1 MSVKFSN
8 NATTELASSIGTSDT
23 SITVVDGSKFPILTA
38 GDHTYVTLDTDT
50 ASPTREIVRVTAV
63 SGNVLTV
70 TRGQDGT
77 SPASFA
83 AGTKVELRL
92 TAALLN
98 DVAGA
103 NPSGEPIGFPDKSQT
118 TITFDSGIRTFS
130 ITPTGAS
137 FDVYCKGVKY
147 TYTTV
152 QLVTIPNTT
161 GLHFIYFSASG
172 VLSTQ
177 MSYFTWAEHAPTAY
191 VYWNATTQQ
200 AIYFGDERHGITLDW
215 QTHEYLHRTRGAA
228 IANGFLASGYTLNN
242 SATNAATQIAIE
254 SGTFFDEDMKID
266 IVSTATPTAGTYQQN
281 LLFPAKI
288 PVLHLQG
295 TSWVMDAPTNFP
307 FKQGTS
313 RPQYNSVSGGV
324 WSTADV
330 GNNQHATTWI
340 LATNNLTY
348 PVIAIIGQS
357 ATDNLGEAEAFSFA
371 DLTLI
376 GFPSVEFRPLYK
388 LIYKASNGYANSVNA
403 QLVSI
408 IDLRSISAVGSAANP
423 ATDHGNL
430 SGLSDDDHPQYVHTS
445 EVRTPSAAVKN
456 SFFPSQ
462 VGQTGKFLSTDGTNT
477 VWEPPP
483 SGSLS
488 FTGDVTGSGS
498 TGSSVAMTL
507 AASGVVAG
515 QYTKVTVDSKG
526 RVTAGTGVTS
536 ADVTSALGYTPYN
549 ATNPAGYTTNVGT
562 VTSVSGTGTVS
573 GLTLTGSVTSS
584 GSLTLGGTLTL
595 TSGQVTTALGY
606 TPYNATNPSGYISGN
621 QAITVSGDA
630 SGSGATSIALTLAN
644 SGVSAGTYTKV
655 TVDAKGR
662 VTSATTLAAGD
673 VPTLNQNTTG
683 SAATLTT
690 GRTIG
695 MTGDVTWTSGSFNG
709 SANVT
714 GTATLA
720 NSGVTAGTYTKVT
733 VDAKGRVTTGA
744 SLASGDLP
752 TYTGTITSGQVTT
765 ALGYTPYNSTNPSG
779 YITSSSLSSYLPLSG
794 GTLTGTLYFTDST
807 NGIYKAG
814 GRLTIRSE
822 ATDDVANFASYGL
835 YLPRGG
841 QTAGLYVQSPI
852 EARGG
857 LRMGD
862 AAGNGTITVGADTAA
877 IANRLVQRDSGGDI
891 YGRYFFGVH
900 FNQSSSNTENPSIA
914 AFWTNS
920 GSDNYCRKSSPAHV
934 ISQLGLLTTSGGT
947 ISGAIRASQITAG
960 GSTNTD
966 ANLGV
971 QGTSHLTGTIY
982 YGGTVGGVN
991 SWSSLS
997 TSSSGTHT
1005 FSGSR
1010 FVFDRYGYGSQPL
1023 IDMQSGSIT
1032 FGQPAYAVSGITAN
1046 SNGSAAGIGINLYSG
1061 SPSSPTYGLFFAQTG
1076 NFGTYGAVSADWAT
1090 YFTMNSTAN
1099 RGWIFREVETL
1110 GNVAAIS
1117 NQGNMTIRSHF
1128 EQGNNIARP
1137 NVNWSAGSTSTGMV
1151 IFYLP
1156 GTAPANYGMIHMVFD
1171 IYEYNGNAVST
1182 VIVGGHNWSTN
1193 WYNVSANVIG
1203 SCGKEVRLGVK
1214 DGRFCVVFGT
1224 SGSTWEYGTIVLRKI
1239 HNASFYDNVMDM
1251 VGNWSATQTTTESF
1265 TSVTGDLRALRTS
1278 ASFNAVG
1285 AITQNGNQVLHA
1297 GNYTSYSPSLGGT
1310 GATGTWGINITGS
1323 ANTVTNLNSA
1333 IQILSGGGGATFG
1346 ANHYSMGKDIA
1357 NGSWSHPHY
1366 SDLIIG
1372 YHTGIRLGAAYSGIR
1387 FYANSPTTDANN
1399 DGNGDQGEA
1408 LLMTVGGYAL
1418 GGSVNIV
1425 NDCYAYGYRGHSN
1438 VAGTGQASYHPAGI
1452 YSVGTNWLYGTII
1465 MNGNGISGCGS
1476 INGSTPIHA
1485 GNYSSY
1491 ALPLSGG
1498 TMSGA
1503 IRTVENTGIFIGS
1516 GVTTSNAL
1524 RINFHTDTD
1533 LNYMIGK
1540 RAGAWTQPM
1549 DVSFYTGI
1557 RYHAHQAY
1565 GGHKFYSTG
1574 YDSTYSFSVGDG
1586 DSNVRVYNN
1595 LYVSGDSR
1603 GTDVYTTGG
1612 WFRNHTNNNGIYWSN
1627 TAWHL
1632 YPSNANDFYVRSG
1645 SSESTL
1651 HFITSGA
1658 SSLGYLHCAS
1668 DAAMGFL
1675 TSGRSWRFRVDNS
1688 SNVRCYNNLYLDQN
1702 YGHGHVGVYDSYRYQ
1717 GVFFM
1722 GDSYKMSADGTSLAN
1737 MYGIGWSHPN
1747 AGGAAGN
1754 LTDHGMLI
1762 INNGS
1767 FRCAI
1772 SNSIVA
1778 SGNITAYS
1786 DERLKR
1792 NWRDMPD
1799 NFVERLAQ
1807 VRVGCYERIDDGTQ
1821 QVGVSAQSLQPLLP
1835 EAIQIAKDEIGTL
1848 SVSYGN
1854 AAMASAVELAKEL
1867 VMLKKELAEIKSR
1880 LH

>member
-1 MSVKFSN
+1 LSYN
-8 NATTELASSIGTSDT
+8 
-23 SITVVDGSKFPILTA
+23 
-38 GDHTYVTLDTDT
+38 
-50 ASPTREIVRVTAV
+50 
-63 SGNVLTV
+63 
-70 TRGQDGT
+70 
-77 SPASFA
+77 
-83 AGTKVELRL
+83 
-92 TAALLN
+92 
-98 DVAGA
+98 
-103 NPSGEPIGFPDKSQT
+103 
-118 TITFDSGIRTFS
+118 
-130 ITPTGAS
+130 
-137 FDVYCKGVKY
+137 
-147 TYTTV
+147 
-152 QLVTIPNTT
+152 NTT
-161 GLHFIYFSASG
+161 GTFSYTTPNSDG
-172 VLSTQ
+172 ITEGSTNL
-177 MSYFTWAEHAPTAY
+177 YFT
-191 VYWNATTQQ
+191 NAR
-200 AIYFGDERHGITLDW
+200 ARS
-215 QTHEYLHRTRGAA
+215 AV
-228 IANGFLASGYTLNN
+228 
-242 SATNAATQIAIE
+242 SAT
-254 SGTFFDEDMKID
+254 
-266 IVSTATPTAGTYQQN
+266 
-281 LLFPAKI
+281 
-288 PVLHLQG
+288 
-295 TSWVMDAPTNFP
+295 
-307 FKQGTS
+307 
-313 RPQYNSVSGGV
+313 
-324 WSTADV
+324 
-330 GNNQHATTWI
+330 
-340 LATNNLTY
+340 
-348 PVIAIIGQS
+348 
-357 ATDNLGEAEAFSFA
+357 
-371 DLTLI
+371 
-376 GFPSVEFRPLYK
+376 
-388 LIYKASNGYANSVNA
+388 
-403 QLVSI
+403 
-408 IDLRSISAVGSAANP
+408 
-423 ATDHGNL
+423 
-430 SGLSDDDHPQYVHTS
+430 
-445 EVRTPSAAVKN
+445 
-456 SFFPSQ
+456 
-462 VGQTGKFLSTDGTNT
+462 
-477 VWEPPP
+477 
-483 SGSLS
+483 GSLS
-488 FTGDVTGSGS
+488 YNSS
-498 TGSSVAMTL
+498 TGVFS
-507 AASGVVAG
+507 
-515 QYTKVTVDSKG
+515 YTQ
-526 RVTAGTGVTS
+526 
-536 ADVTSALGYTPYN
+536 P
-549 ATNPAGYTTNVGT
+549 TNVSAFT
-562 VTSVSGTGTVS
+562 NDSGY
-573 GLTLTGSVTSS
+573 LTG
-584 GSLTLGGTLTL
+584 
-595 TSGQVTTALGY
+595 
-606 TPYNATNPSGYISGN
+606 I
-621 QAITVSGDA
+621 
-630 SGSGATSIALTLAN
+630 
-644 SGVSAGTYTKV
+644 
-655 TVDAKGR
+655 
-662 VTSATTLAAGD
+662 
-673 VPTLNQNTTG
+673 
-683 SAATLTT
+683 
-690 GRTIG
+690 
-695 MTGDVTWTSGSFNG
+695 
-709 SANVT
+709 
-714 GTATLA
+714 
-720 NSGVTAGTYTKVT
+720 
-733 VDAKGRVTTGA
+733 TGA
-744 SLASGDLP
+744 
-752 TYTGTITSGQVTT
+752 QVTT

-779 YITSSSLSSYLPLSG
+779 YITSSALSSYLPLSG
-794 GTLTGTLYFTDST
+794 GTVSGAITAREFLPGQSAST
-807 NGIYKAG
+807 YSWNGSSMSFYWTK
-814 GRLTIRSE
+814 
-822 ATDDVANFASYGL
+822 
-835 YLPRGG
+835 
-841 QTAGLYVQSPI
+841 
-852 EARGG
+852 
-857 LRMGD
+857 
-862 AAGNGTITVGADTAA
+862 
-877 IANRLVQRDSGGDI
+877 IANL
-891 YGRYFFGVH
+891 
-900 FNQSSSNTENPSIA
+900 
-914 AFWTNS
+914 S
-920 GSDNYCRKSSPAHV
+920 GSDGHASLLIHVKTDVNYIPYVSALLSLSKWNSSTISVKLDGLTSVDMNILVRVDNNNDVWLWSNAEWSSFKTWAV
-934 ISQLGLLTTSGGT
+934 ISRFGSITLYSSSFTETLTTPANSVEISIGQQVRGNQGAMASATVSNNSAHTFGSVSSRGAITQGGNQVLHAGNYSSYAPSLTGSGASGTWGISISGNAATATSADQIDGWGFVNTGSNSSVNADTIGSNGISYYTAGVPNFSGNSTDGALYSQAYNSSWQHQIAADYRSGQIALRGKNSGTWQSWRTVLDSSNYTSYSPSLTGSGASGTWGISITGAAPWGSVSGRPGWLSGGSYIETQSNANSQVNSGFYENGGSGSNWPSATWYNSINVRHSNQGNYHGFQIAMSYYDNNFWFRSYQGSGTFQSWVQALSTANYSSYALPLSGGT

-971 QGTSHLTGTIY
+971 QGTSHLTGTIH
-982 YGGTVGGVN
+982 YGGTVGNVS
-991 SWSSLS
+991 SWSSIS

-1005 FSGSR
+1005 FSASR

-1023 IDMQSGSIT
+1023 LSLESGAIT
-1032 FGQPAYAVSGITAN
+1032 LSQPTYAVSGITAN
-1046 SNGSAAGIGINLYSG
+1046 SNGSGAGIGINLYSG
-1061 SPSSPTYGLFFAQTG
+1061 SPSQPTYGLFFAQTG

-1099 RGWIFREVETL
+1099 RGWIFREIESL

-1117 NQGNMTIRSHF
+1117 NQGNMTLRSHF

-1137 NVNWSAGSTSTGMV
+1137 NVSWSAGSTSNGMV

-1156 GTAPANYGMIHMVFD
+1156 GTTANYGMIHMVFD

-1182 VIVGGHNWSTN
+1182 VIVGGHNWSTS
-1193 WYNVSANVIG
+1193 WYNTGANVIG

-1224 SGSTWEYGTIVLRKI
+1224 SGSVWEYGTIVLRKI
-1239 HNASFYDNVMDM
+1239 HNGSFYDNVMDM
-1251 VGNWSATQTTTESF
+1251 VGNWSAAQTTTESF
-1265 TSVTGDLRALRTS
+1265 TSITGDLRALRTS

-1524 RINFHTDTD
+1524 RINFHTDGD

-1632 YPSNANDFYVRSG
+1632 YPSNANDFYIRSG
-1645 SSESTL
+1645 STE
-1651 HFITSGA
+1651 
-1658 SSLGYLHCAS
+1658 SSLSFLKSDGGNLGYVHF
-1668 DAAMGFL
+1668 AADLACGFL
-1675 TSGRSWRFRVDNS
+1675 TNGRSWRFRVDNS
-1688 SNVRCYNNLYLDQN
+1688 GNARCYNNLYLDQN
-1702 YGHGHVGVYDSYRYQ
+1702 YGHGHVGLYDSYRYQ

-1722 GDSYKMSADGTSLAN
+1722 GDAYKMSANGTTLDN

-1792 NWRDMPD
+1792 NWRDMPE

>member
-50 ASPTREIVRVTAV
+50 ASPTREIVRVTAI

-161 GLHFIYFSASG
+161 GLHFIYFSALG

-200 AIYFGDERHGITLDW
+200 AVYFGDERHGITLDW

-228 IANGFLASGYTLNN
+228 IANGFLASGYTLNS
-242 SATNAATQIAIE
+242 SATDAATQIAIE

-266 IVSTATPTAGTYQQN
+266 VVSTATPTAGTHQQN

-295 TSWVMDAPTNFP
+295 TSWVMDAPTDFP
-307 FKQGTS
+307 FKQGTV
-313 RPQYNSVSGGV
+313 RPQYNSLSGGV
-324 WSTADV
+324 WSTTDV

-357 ATDNLGEAEAFSFA
+357 ATDNQGEAEAFSFA
-371 DLTLI
+371 DLTLP

-388 LIYKASNGYANSVNA
+388 LVYKASNGYANSVNA

-408 IDLRSISAVGSAANP
+408 VDLRSISAVGAAANP

-462 VGQTGKFLSTDGTNT
+462 VGQTGKYLSTDGTNT
-477 VWEPPP
+477 VWEPAP

-515 QYTKVTVDSKG
+515 QYTKVTVDAKG

-584 GSLTLGGTLTL
+584 GSLTLGGTLSL
-595 TSGQVTTALGY
+595 TSGQVTTALGF
-606 TPYNATNPSGYISGN
+606 TPYNATNPSGYITGN
-621 QAITVSGDA
+621 QTITVSGDA

-644 SGVSAGTYTKV
+644 SGVA
-655 TVDAKGR
+655 
-662 VTSATTLAAGD
+662 
-673 VPTLNQNTTG
+673 
-683 SAATLTT
+683 
-690 GRTIG
+690 
-695 MTGDVTWTSGSFNG
+695 
-709 SANVT
+709 
-714 GTATLA
+714 
-720 NSGVTAGTYTKVT
+720 AGTYTKVT

-765 ALGYTPYNSTNPSG
+765 ALGFTPYNATNPSG
-779 YITSSSLSSYLPLSG
+779 YITSSALSSYLPLSG
-794 GTLTGTLYFTDST
+794 GTLTGNVSFSQGANINFGTST
-807 NGIYKAG
+807 NEAGPWTISVIGSGGATPATKGTGRGRNLIIKAG
-814 GRLTIRSE
+814 DSDNGAGLAGGDMFVRGGSPVSPSVVYGDVRIADLGGQVYLRSGEIAIGSANYNSYSPTLTGTGASGTWGIRITGFANQGTARLYSTDAAYNYDSGAPYYGYLTYDGSRWLFQVSPGTPAAVRVAYADTAGSATAATSAIRLTFNDGPRDLSDRFPNSF
-822 ATDDVANFASYGL
+822 ARTVNFDFVG
-835 YLPRGG
+835 
-841 QTAGLYVQSPI
+841 AG
-852 EARGG
+852 
-857 LRMGD
+857 
-862 AAGNGTITVGADTAA
+862 AGNGTGNYAGVMTFSPWTGTTASTGDSSYQLSF
-877 IANRLVQRDSGGDI
+877 AN
-891 YGRYFFGVH
+891 
-900 FNQSSSNTENPSIA
+900 
-914 AFWTNS
+914 NS
-920 GSDNYCRKSSPAHV
+920 GLN
-934 ISQLGLLTTSGGT
+934 
-947 ISGAIRASQITAG
+947 AS
-960 GSTNTD
+960 
-966 ANLGV
+966 
-971 QGTSHLTGTIY
+971 
-982 YGGTVGGVN
+982 
-991 SWSSLS
+991 
-997 TSSSGTHT
+997 
-1005 FSGSR
+1005 
-1010 FVFDRYGYGSQPL
+1010 
-1023 IDMQSGSIT
+1023 
-1032 FGQPAYAVSGITAN
+1032 GQPRLSIRNGIDTTWNAWYTLLHSG
-1046 SNGSAAGIGINLYSG
+1046 
-1061 SPSSPTYGLFFAQTG
+1061 
-1076 NFGTYGAVSADWAT
+1076 
-1090 YFTMNSTAN
+1090 
-1099 RGWIFREVETL
+1099 
-1110 GNVAAIS
+1110 
-1117 NQGNMTIRSHF
+1117 
-1128 EQGNNIARP
+1128 
-1137 NVNWSAGSTSTGMV
+1137 
-1151 IFYLP
+1151 
-1156 GTAPANYGMIHMVFD
+1156 NYG
-1171 IYEYNGNAVST
+1171 
-1182 VIVGGHNWSTN
+1182 
-1193 WYNVSANVIG
+1193 
-1203 SCGKEVRLGVK
+1203 
-1214 DGRFCVVFGT
+1214 
-1224 SGSTWEYGTIVLRKI
+1224 
-1239 HNASFYDNVMDM
+1239 
-1251 VGNWSATQTTTESF
+1251 
-1265 TSVTGDLRALRTS
+1265 
-1278 ASFNAVG
+1278 
-1285 AITQNGNQVLHA
+1285 
-1297 GNYTSYSPSLGGT
+1297 
-1310 GATGTWGINITGS
+1310 
-1323 ANTVTNLNSA
+1323 
-1333 IQILSGGGGATFG
+1333 
-1346 ANHYSMGKDIA
+1346 
-1357 NGSWSHPHY
+1357 
-1366 SDLIIG
+1366 
-1372 YHTGIRLGAAYSGIR
+1372 
-1387 FYANSPTTDANN
+1387 
-1399 DGNGDQGEA
+1399 
-1408 LLMTVGGYAL
+1408 
-1418 GGSVNIV
+1418 
-1425 NDCYAYGYRGHSN
+1425 
-1438 VAGTGQASYHPAGI
+1438 
-1452 YSVGTNWLYGTII
+1452 
-1465 MNGNGISGCGS
+1465 
-1476 INGSTPIHA
+1476 
-1485 GNYSSY
+1485 SY

-1498 TMSGA
+1498 TMSGNLQLGSQTN
-1503 IRTVENTGIFIGS
+1503 RYLSWYTNTNWFYYLAGEGNNLRLYDSDGTSFLQTSYGS
-1516 GVTTSNAL
+1516 GGATKWVELLGSAL
-1524 RINFHTDTD
+1524 RVNNNGTVTSGGKFLADAWVHSDRDFANGTLIQTDINYAVSSGDPFILEIRGNSYGDAVPYDIQYQGYIYSDTIINHGGYSNGTNISGLVAINYNGNLCFWFPRQSYWNGFYVRVYVPYATYPRNRVSSVSNSAQPTTAKQVALSANIRQSLHSGNYTSYSPSLTGSGASGTWSINITGSAGSASNSTTVGGLAPAKFFNNMGNNHSTYQD
-1533 LNYMIGK
+1533 FNNVPDFGAYYVQQGGNSPTGVGSHQWYGFTLGLGNDYAYSSYASQLYWPRRAQNSDTYIYVRDREGGGWSSWSKIKAGYADNSGQLNGYSSAENGASVVLRTASSGYLYLNNWIHVASSGMFSSVNG
-1540 RAGAWTQPM
+1540 AHLLPSDSTFGAWRI
-1549 DVSFYTGI
+1549 SGSKNGYTGI
-1557 RYHAHQAY
+1557 STAGSSHRINWMVDLNGNLQGWYNESYGWQMYWSGGSLTVFKNSY
-1565 GGHKFYSTG
+1565 GGGAAATVLDSANYTSYAPSLTG
-1574 YDSTYSFSVGDG
+1574 
-1586 DSNVRVYNN
+1586 
-1595 LYVSGDSR
+1595 
-1603 GTDVYTTGG
+1603 
-1612 WFRNHTNNNGIYWSN
+1612 
-1627 TAWHL
+1627 
-1632 YPSNANDFYVRSG
+1632 
-1645 SSESTL
+1645 
-1651 HFITSGA
+1651 SGA
-1658 SSLGYLHCAS
+1658 SGSWS
-1668 DAAMGFL
+1668 ITAARATRANGNFYI
-1675 TSGRSWRFRVDNS
+1675 D
-1688 SNVRCYNNLYLDQN
+1688 DN
-1702 YGHGHVGVYDSYRYQ
+1702 YGNGIVGAYISTRYQ

-1786 DERLKR
+1786 DERLKK

-1799 NFVERLAQ
+1799 NFVERLSQ
-1807 VRVGCYERIDDGTQ
+1807 VRVGRYERIDDGMQ

-1835 EAIQIAKDEIGTL
+1835 EAIQVSNDEIKTL

-1854 AAMASAVELAKEL
+1854 AALAAAVELAKEL
-1867 VMLKKELAEIKSR
+1867 VMLKRELAEIKSR

>member
-1 MSVKFSN
+1 MSNLTTRAGKGSPLTN
-8 NATTELASSIGTSDT
+8 NELDANFTNLNADKVEVGGDLSGTS
-23 SITVVDGSKFPILTA
+23 SAPNVAKIQG
-38 GDHTYVTLDTDT
+38 
-50 ASPTREIVRVTAV
+50 RAV
-63 SGNVLTV
+63 ST
-70 TRGQDGT
+70 DA
-77 SPASFA
+77 PA
-83 AGTKVELRL
+83 AGEKLVWSG
-92 TAALLN
+92 TAWE
-98 DVAGA
+98 
-103 NPSGEPIGFPDKSQT
+103 PSVDPTGEPIGHADKTQSA
-118 TITFDSGIRTFS
+118 ISFNSGTRTFT
-130 ITPTGAS
+130 IAPVAS
-137 FDVYCKGVKY
+137 EFVVWCKGVKY
-147 TYTTV
+147 TYTSAQTV
-152 QLVTIPNTT
+152 VIPNTT
-161 GLHFIYFSASG
+161 GLHYIYFSSSG

-177 MSYFTWAEHAPTAY
+177 MSFFSWAEHAPTAY
-191 VYWNATTQQ
+191 IYWNATTST
-200 AIYFGDERHGITLDW
+200 AVYFGDERHGVVLDW

-295 TSWVMDAPTNFP
+295 TSWVMDAPTDFP

-779 YITSSSLSSYLPLSG
+779 YLTDAMRNRGGVAQASIDSATLDGFYTQSNPGDSDGVLVFNAGGSLGPLQMRFKYTGLFEFRNKTDSNSWNSWKTVAHSGNFTSFALSSGQVTTALGYTPYNSTNPSGYITSSSLSSYLPLSG
-794 GTLTGTLYFTDST
+794 GTLTGT
-807 NGIYKAG
+807 
-814 GRLTIRSE
+814 
-822 ATDDVANFASYGL
+822 
-835 YLPRGG
+835 
-841 QTAGLYVQSPI
+841 
-852 EARGG
+852 
-857 LRMGD
+857 
-862 AAGNGTITVGADTAA
+862 ITVGTTG
-877 IANRLVQRDSGGDI
+877 SGSQARALRIVPTG
-891 YGRYFFGVH
+891 
-900 FNQSSSNTENPSIA
+900 TNPSS
-914 AFWTNS
+914 F
-920 GSDNYCRKSSPAHV
+920 GS
-934 ISQLGLLTTSGGT
+934 
-947 ISGAIRASQITAG
+947 
-960 GSTNTD
+960 
-966 ANLGV
+966 
-971 QGTSHLTGTIY
+971 
-982 YGGTVGGVN
+982 
-991 SWSSLS
+991 
-997 TSSSGTHT
+997 
-1005 FSGSR
+1005 
-1010 FVFDRYGYGSQPL
+1010 
-1023 IDMQSGSIT
+1023 
-1032 FGQPAYAVSGITAN
+1032 
-1046 SNGSAAGIGINLYSG
+1046 YSG
-1061 SPSSPTYGLFFAQTG
+1061 SWRSALEIWDNAATRVLFLAPPDGTNFNYSYIKSTDAGLLIDVGSGGGTRALTIEASGVVNAPQGLQSGGNNVITAANIGSYASGSAPLLSALNNYVWSASTLPTGYSQGIQCSFVYSGWQSYGSVMTMNTYSGGGGALQLYVPYSPTYGGTGLQARFGNYDVSSGNSWTSWKTLLASDNYGSYSTFGGKVTSGGNNGFA
-1076 NFGTYGAVSADWAT
+1076 NDVYYGA
-1090 YFTMNSTAN
+1090 
-1099 RGWIFREVETL
+1099 
-1110 GNVAAIS
+1110 
-1117 NQGNMTIRSHF
+1117 
-1128 EQGNNIARP
+1128 ARNP
-1137 NVNWSAGSTSTGMV
+1137 IWS
-1151 IFYLP
+1151 F
-1156 GTAPANYGMIHMVFD
+1156 
-1171 IYEYNGNAVST
+1171 GNAPSYG
-1182 VIVGGHNWSTN
+1182 ISYYQGAAGVGGGDTIGFSVNGTT
-1193 WYNVSANVIG
+1193 SATSNNFAIANGASYVNNNVI
-1203 SCGKEVRLGVK
+1203 
-1214 DGRFCVVFGT
+1214 
-1224 SGSTWEYGTIVLRKI
+1224 
-1239 HNASFYDNVMDM
+1239 
-1251 VGNWSATQTTTESF
+1251 
-1265 TSVTGDLRALRTS
+1265 
-1278 ASFNAVG
+1278 
-1285 AITQNGNQVLHA
+1285 LHA
-1297 GNYTSYSPSLGGT
+1297 GNYTSYAPSLGGS
-1310 GATGTWGINITGS
+1310 GASGTWGINITGS
-1323 ANTVTNLNSA
+1323 AGSATSA
-1333 IQILSGGGGATFG
+1333 IRLVYNDGPRDLSDRFPNSFTRTVNFDFVGAGTANGTGNYGGVMTYSPWTGTTASTGDSSYQLAFANNSGLNASGQPKLSIRNGIDTTWNAWYTLLHSGNYTSYSPSLTGSGASGTWGINISGSAAQLNGYSSAESGGSVVLRTASNGYLNLSNWIQVASSGLFSSVNGAHWYPNNGSYGAWKADGSRNGWGGIEFPGSTTAVSLMIEPNGDTVGFHAHSYGWKFRVSGGTAYVGKNYWGANEATILDSSNYTSYSPSRTGSGASGTWGINITGNASTVSSLNGAITILSGGGGATFG

-1452 YSVGTNWLYGTII
+1452 YSVGTNWLYGTIY
-1465 MNGNGISGCGS
+1465 MNGNIISGCGN
-1476 INGSTPIHA
+1476 I
-1485 GNYSSY
+1485 
-1491 ALPLSGG
+1491 
-1498 TMSGA
+1498 
-1503 IRTVENTGIFIGS
+1503 
-1516 GVTTSNAL
+1516 
-1524 RINFHTDTD
+1524 
-1533 LNYMIGK
+1533 
-1540 RAGAWTQPM
+1540 
-1549 DVSFYTGI
+1549 
-1557 RYHAHQAY
+1557 
-1565 GGHKFYSTG
+1565 
-1574 YDSTYSFSVGDG
+1574 
-1586 DSNVRVYNN
+1586 
-1595 LYVSGDSR
+1595 
-1603 GTDVYTTGG
+1603 
-1612 WFRNHTNNNGIYWSN
+1612 
-1627 TAWHL
+1627 
-1632 YPSNANDFYVRSG
+1632 
-1645 SSESTL
+1645 
-1651 HFITSGA
+1651 
-1658 SSLGYLHCAS
+1658 
-1668 DAAMGFL
+1668 
-1675 TSGRSWRFRVDNS
+1675 
-1688 SNVRCYNNLYLDQN
+1688 YLDTN
-1702 YGHGHVGVYDSYRYQ
+1702 HGNSVVGLYSSYRYQ
-1717 GVFFM
+1717 GVFAM

-1737 MYGIGWSHPN
+1737 MYGIAWSHPN

-1792 NWRDMPD
+1792 NWRDMPE

-1867 VMLKKELAEIKSR
+1867 VMLKQELAEIKSR